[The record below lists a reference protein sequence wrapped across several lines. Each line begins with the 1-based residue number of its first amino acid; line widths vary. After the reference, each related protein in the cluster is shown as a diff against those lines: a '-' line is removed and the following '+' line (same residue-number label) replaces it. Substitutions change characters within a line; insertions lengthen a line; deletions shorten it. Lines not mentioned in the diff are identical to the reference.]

1 MSSTAATTE
10 SRLDRKQQRDI
21 AEARQAG
28 TLPPAT
34 DSITGQIINPHNPE
48 FITKRP
54 WYLQD
59 NSNSNNAPTLQHQT
73 VQQNEKDGKRELTL
87 TAAEELLQQQRQ
99 NERSTEQQQKF
110 VKGQWVEAL
119 KKNKA
124 PYRICQVINVHSN
137 NSNSSSSNTGT
148 QLIDVQYEDGTIET
162 KLKVSRNQNNPSNGK
177 PRVRKTATG
186 NRYLTSSTEAAA
198 TATTTGNDAANTGFV
213 DSFVSKRD
221 PYHGYDIH
229 QHNNIIVRKYEQK
242 NSIRR
247 QIREQQQQKETEEKK
262 KLKEK
267 SNEGN
272 NHNKTESG
280 ASDAS
285 DDSDSDVDKN
295 SDDELSSDDEFVQ
308 RDEDDVVLTT
318 RLARQGGVGG
328 AQMKVTARNLRIRE
342 DTAKYLYNLNVN
354 SAYYDPKSRSMRD
367 NPFGEMKNDN
377 TDYAG
382 DNFVRISGD
391 AVALAQQQL
400 FAWDATTTLGGGDD
414 TTSGGGGSTNANELH
429 PIANPSQMEI
439 LQKTFSSQQEEIRNT
454 MKRNIL
460 NKYGGEEYLDGTEG
474 LAAAATVT
482 QIVTPTTTTTAG
494 HTIPLD
500 HKLRFGVSTQA
511 EEYTRDG
518 RLLAVANGNKADAKK
533 RIALE
538 SKYEENIFINGHTT
552 VWGSYFHKGA
562 FTWGY
567 DDDHSLIKN
576 SYCTGRNGRM
586 ANDEANAMQYGTG
599 QAGSATLEQVRR
611 QMLPPSK
618 RSSTE
623 QHQQAMNR
631 SKLYGEIDP
640 TIALNEQ
647 KVQEALVHGKK
658 RDESSSGN
666 NDARWNKKK
675 KYNSNEA
682 EEEMTPEMMEAY
694 RIQKINTANDPM
706 AKFQS

>member
-1 MSSTAATTE
+1 MSSNIAANSET
-10 SRLDRKQQRDI
+10 RLDRKQQRDI

-34 DSITGQIINPHNPE
+34 DSRTGQIINPHNPE
-48 FITKRP
+48 FITKKP

-59 NSNSNNAPTLQHQT
+59 NTDNNNNNAPTLQHQT
-73 VQQNEKDGKRELTL
+73 VQSNERDRKRELTL
-87 TAAEELLQQQRQ
+87 TAAEELLQKQRQSQQQQQR
-99 NERSTEQQQKF
+99 RSKEASQPYQF
-110 VKGQWVEAL
+110 VVGQWVEAL

-124 PYRICQVINVHSN
+124 PYRICQITKVHVAAN
-137 NSNSSSSNTGT
+137 NNNN
-148 QLIDVQYEDGTIET
+148 LVDVQYEDGTVET
-162 KLKVSRNQNNPSNGK
+162 KIKVATSRGSDRT
-177 PRVRKTATG
+177 PRVRP
-186 NRYLTSSTEAAA
+186 
-198 TATTTGNDAANTGFV
+198 TTTGNRCYETTTTTTRNSSNDNDPTEFV
-213 DSFVSKRD
+213 ESFVSKRD
-221 PYHGYDIH
+221 PYHGYDIQ
-229 QHNNIIVRKYEQK
+229 QHNQVIARKYEQK

-247 QIREQQQQKETEEKK
+247 KIREQQQQKEQEEKK
-262 KLKEK
+262 KQK
-267 SNEGN
+267 N
-272 NHNKTESG
+272 NHPGTA

-285 DDSDSDVDKN
+285 DDSDSDVEHDHQN
-295 SDDELSSDDEFVQ
+295 SDDNDMSSDDEFVQ

-367 NPFGEMKNDN
+367 NPFGEMKNEN

-400 FAWDATTTLGGGDD
+400 FAWDATTAAGPHDHSTSHA
-414 TTSGGGGSTNANELH
+414 TTTTTTTELH

-439 LQKTFSSQQEEIRNT
+439 LQKTFSSQQEEIRTT

-460 NKYGGEEYLDGTEG
+460 NKYGGEEYLDGTDG
-474 LAAAATVT
+474 LAAAAAAAKSD
-482 QIVTPTTTTTAG
+482 TTTT
-494 HTIPLD
+494 IPPPPSSSSSSSSD
-500 HKLRFGVSTQA
+500 PNKLRFGVSTQA

-518 RLLAVANGNKADAKK
+518 RRLLANGKAEAKV
-533 RIALE
+533 RVALE

-567 DDDHSLIKN
+567 DDDHSLIKH
-576 SYCTGRNGRM
+576 SYCTGRNGRL

-611 QMLPPSK
+611 QMLPPGS
-618 RSSTE
+618 RSSG
-623 QHQQAMNR
+623 HNDAALMMNR
-631 SKLYGEIDP
+631 SKLYGEVDP
-640 TIALNEQ
+640 TISLDAQ
-647 KVQEALVHGKK
+647 KVQDALQQAKK
-658 RDESSSGN
+658 RDEP
-666 NDARWNKKK
+666 DKDDPRMNKRN
-675 KYNSNEA
+675 KYNSNRA
-682 EEEMTPEMMEAY
+682 DEEMTPEMMEAY
-694 RIQKINTANDPM
+694 RIQKINAANDPM
-706 AKFQS
+706 TKYHT